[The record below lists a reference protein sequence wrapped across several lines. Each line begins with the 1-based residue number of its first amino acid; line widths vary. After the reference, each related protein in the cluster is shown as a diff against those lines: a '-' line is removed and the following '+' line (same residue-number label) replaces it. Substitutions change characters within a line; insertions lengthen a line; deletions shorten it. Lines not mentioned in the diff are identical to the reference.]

1 MSFAAAEACDPVA
14 RVVTLVPDLMLASRV
29 EATLA
34 GAGHEVT
41 IESGQLPEP
50 IAGADVIVADVGEV
64 DPALVV
70 KLGKPVLGFYRHT
83 DPLQRRRAE
92 AAGVD
97 VVVPRSRLAR
107 ELPELVERLLRDAD

>member
-1 MSFAAAEACDPVA
+1 MSFVAAEACDSVA
-14 RVVTLVPDLMLASRV
+14 RVVALVPDLMLASRV

-41 IESGQLPEP
+41 LGSDLGEEP
-50 IAGADVIVADVGEV
+50 VVEADLIVADVGEV
-64 DPALVV
+64 DPASVV
-70 KLGKPVLGFYRHT
+70 NRGATVLGFYRHT
-83 DPLQRRRAE
+83 DPETRRRAE

-107 ELPELVERLLRDAD
+107 ELPELADRLLAAR